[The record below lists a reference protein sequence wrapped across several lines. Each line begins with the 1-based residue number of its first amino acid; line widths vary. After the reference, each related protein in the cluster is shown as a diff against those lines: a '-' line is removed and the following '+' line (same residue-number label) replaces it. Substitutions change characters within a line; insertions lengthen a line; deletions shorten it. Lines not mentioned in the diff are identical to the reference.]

1 MNLTVNASWRS
12 QGFLHVI
19 CLHYREKRWIH
30 MNAVYCSMKKSI
42 FLWSTDVK
50 EAKIEPSSWDEI
62 NNMGQSLDFWQVLQF
77 RREIQLL
84 IVFKNKDFFSINCF
98 YI

>member
-62 NNMGQSLDFWQVLQF
+62 NNTG
-77 RREIQLL
+77 
-84 IVFKNKDFFSINCF
+84 
-98 YI
+98 